1 MRVRFSYNLTPT
13 MERSSYPFPW
23 VAPKYKMEESEKEP
37 YFTQRNCFK
46 KHVFTKQDQLGTKKG
61 AQLFIESL
69 KIYNLVKTFLSQ
81 KFQD

>member
-1 MRVRFSYNLTPT
+1 M
-13 MERSSYPFPW
+13 
-23 VAPKYKMEESEKEP
+23 
-37 YFTQRNCFK
+37 QRNCFK

-69 KIYNLVKTFLSQ
+69 KIYNLVKTFISQ